1 MKYKVHKKACLNMTL
16 VFLLVLNILL
26 GFWKLDV
33 YALNPQEEQQA
44 SSIASA
50 YARFGEEHAYNLV
63 IAYKEAD
70 GVGVSSAVIQKC
82 VDAGAFPNH
91 VEDLKALGYTDV
103 DYSAVSG
110 SSGSSPAPAESE
122 QPPAPEPET
131 FTVEDM
137 EDTPMWATQTVNY
150 REGASTDYDKIG
162 SLEQDEQVIVNGVA
176 STGWYRFNTADGTEA
191 YVSDNYLTAE
201 EPTNNGM
208 NVDSTETE
216 QEDTDTIEETDTE
229 VIEDIEEEPEA
240 EEAVPEEAV
249 EPIAEVVEEPPAHS
263 YAPVVVAVVCVIA
276 VIASICYAVLKKK
289 RSRG

>member
-1 MKYKVHKKACLNMTL
+1 MKKGKVVLFVAIFCILACLVTEQDR
-16 VFLLVLNILL
+16 VFAI
-26 GFWKLDV
+26 GRS
-33 YALNPQEEQQA
+33 EM
-44 SSIASA
+44 
-50 YARFGEEHAYNLV
+50 
-63 IAYKEAD
+63 D
-70 GVGVSSAVIQKC
+70 GVYSVGISYEYANNGEDAAFAYIQSCGGDVSSGLIQQYVSK
-82 VDAGAFPNH
+82 GAFSNH

-103 DYSAVSG
+103 DYSAVSD

-122 QPPAPEPET
+122 QPPAPEPEA

-201 EPTNNGM
+201 EPTINEVNM
-208 NVDSTETE
+208 ESAEIE
-216 QEDTDTIEETDTE
+216 QPDTDTIEETDTE
-229 VIEDIEEEPEA
+229 VIEEVIEDTVTGESE
-240 EEAVPEEAV
+240 PEEAV
-249 EPIAEVVEEPPAHS
+249 EPTAEVAEEPPAHS
-263 YAPVVVAVVCVIA
+263 YVPVIVAVVCVIA
-276 VIASICYAVLKKK
+276 VIACICYAVLKKK